1 MVVGSDASDTVAQ
14 MKTLREFSVLPP
26 VYPQV
31 LPNRGVLKKV
41 RWALD
46 PSYLNLHGYVASL
59 TDRRRIMSYLSEY
72 DLVWILNS
80 RVPSTLQRWG
90 WPHSHLDI
98 DDVPST
104 YFRSLAHGERAIPHR
119 VKARIFRVLA
129 KRRELRF
136 KHRFT
141 TLSVCSDEDRAYLG
155 GGDRIHVIPNGFERP
170 AFVPRAQ
177 PLAEEPRIGFIGLCS
192 YAPNADG
199 VRWFLRDVWPTV
211 RQAVNGVRFRLIG
224 KNAEHLVDS
233 SNPDVDALGWVEDPA
248 AEIGTWS
255 VMAIPIRFGGGTR
268 VKIADAFSRK
278 CPVVSTSLGA
288 FGYGVEDG
296 RELRLAD
303 RPEAFAAACIELVR
317 DRVRAAAMAE
327 RAWSEFLQKWT
338 WDVVAPR
345 VWEAAEDCLRLS
357 FRRESC
363 SRMRSISL
371 CAR

>member
-1 MVVGSDASDTVAQ
+1 MGEVTVVVVGSDASDTVAQ
-14 MKTLREFSVLPP
+14 TKTSREFSVLPP
-26 VYPQV
+26 VCPRV
-31 LPNRGVLKKV
+31 LPNRGLLKKV

-59 TDRRRIMSYLSEY
+59 TDRERVISYLSEY

-80 RVPSTLQRWG
+80 RVPSILQRWG

-104 YFRSLAHGERAIPHR
+104 YFRSHGGRGITYR
-119 VKARIFRVLA
+119 LKARIYRVLA

-136 KHRFT
+136 KRRFT
-141 TLSVCSDEDRAYLG
+141 TLSVCSDEDRTYLG
-155 GGDRIHVIPNGFERP
+155 AGDRIHVIPNGFERP
-170 AFVPRAQ
+170 ASVPVAQ

-192 YAPNADG
+192 YPPNADG

-211 RQAVNGVRFRLIG
+211 RQAVTGVRFRLIG

-233 SNPDVDALGWVEDPA
+233 SHPDVDALGWVEDPA

-296 RELRLAD
+296 RQLRLAD
-303 RPEAFAAACIELVR
+303 MPEAFAAACIELVR
-317 DRVRAAAMAE
+317 DRGRAAAMAE

-357 FRRESC
+357 FGRESC
-363 SRMRSISL
+363 SKMR
-371 CAR
+371 